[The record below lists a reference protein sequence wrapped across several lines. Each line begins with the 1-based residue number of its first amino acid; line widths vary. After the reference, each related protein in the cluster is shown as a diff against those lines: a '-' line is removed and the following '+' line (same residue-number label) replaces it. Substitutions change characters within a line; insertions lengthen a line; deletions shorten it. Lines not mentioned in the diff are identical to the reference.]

1 MKEIRFGDKA
11 VDVLPPHGKVELVDA
26 MADDLDVVNAA
37 RVSFNK
43 ESDTLDESGEKLVAY
58 LLRNSHGTPFE
69 HNLFKFR
76 VRAPIFVFR
85 EWHRHRIGISINEES
100 GRYVELDTDFWLP
113 DDDAVRVQTG
123 KPGHYRYESVGSDLA
138 PYDGD
143 HLESVMTHGEN
154 VRDQMEGVYR
164 YAEGVYHDLLKDGY
178 AKEIARAVLPVG
190 LFSTMIW
197 SANAR
202 SLMAFFTLRSAPD
215 AQREIRLYSHAM
227 ERLFAEVMPVT
238 YDAFCEA
245 RGFGLETEDE

>member
-1 MKEIRFGDKA
+1 
-11 VDVLPPHGKVELVDA
+11 

-113 DDDAVRVQTG
+113 DDEAVRIQKG
-123 KPGHYRYESVGSDLA
+123 KPGHYRYESVGEELVPDPHSKPMNTEIDGESGIIQGGIPRGELVRKQMQSV
-138 PYDGD
+138 YD
-143 HLESVMTHGEN
+143 H
-154 VRDQMEGVYR
+154 
-164 YAEGVYHDLLKDGY
+164 AEGTYKLLLEEGY

-238 YDAFCEA
+238 YNAFCEA
-245 RGFGLETEDE
+245 RGYEISGEDDG